1 MRSNVS
7 EASRNMD
14 LNVLV
19 RVPDAVG
26 GLLGDSSGDL
36 TGDSSLIEGC
46 VGVEHPSGGVREGVR
61 YAAML
66 S

>member
-7 EASRNMD
+7 EMSRNMD

-19 RVPDAVG
+19 RVPEAVG

-36 TGDSSLIEGC
+36 TGDSSE
-46 VGVEHPSGGVREGVR
+46 
-61 YAAML
+61 
-66 S
+66 